1 MTRDYRETAAPT
13 PQESPM
19 ADDTNLDGKIVTFYS
34 FKGGTGRTMALANVA
49 WILASNGLKVLVVD
63 WDLDSPGLHRYFHPF
78 LAPAKVAATTGIIEL
93 ITEYTWDATET
104 GDPSADWIRDYA
116 QILPHAISV
125 SWPFPSDGTLDF
137 VSAGKQNRDYS
148 SATTTVDWDNFYDR
162 IGGGQ
167 FIDALRADMKA
178 HYDYTLIDS
187 RTGLSDIADICT
199 VHLPDILVDCF
210 TLNDQSIDG
219 AAAIAR
225 NLSQRYHYRNIQV
238 LPVPTRIDEAEKDKA
253 DVGLAAAK
261 ARFGDLRAGLGAYDE
276 GDYWAAVSI
285 PYKPFYA
292 FEETLAVFG
301 DAPRSPTSLLGA
313 YERLTLAI
321 TDGRVRAAG
330 AMTEE
335 TRLQYKAAFV
345 RRRQPPP
352 GDIYLSYVPED
363 RMWADWIAAV
373 LAPRGLGV
381 VRPAAAS
388 AAGGNTREDAKHGAG
403 AASRTIAILSAA
415 YMQSPQA
422 RGVWDAMGAA
432 DPAGTSRRLIPIRV
446 GETRLEEPFSERTVV
461 DLTRRDASQAT
472 EELLKALGYPPRLT
486 DPVEGMTDA
495 EPRYPRTIPP
505 VWRVPTRNASFTGRN
520 EVLERLHDQL
530 IGKFTA
536 AVLPVALHGQGGVGK
551 TQVAQEYAHRFM
563 ADYDL
568 VWWIPSEQRDLIN
581 PGLAE
586 LAQHL
591 GVRPAESTAETAD
604 AVREALRRGRPYDRW
619 LLIFDNVD
627 EPGEVEDFFPGGPGH
642 VIVTSR
648 NPAWSKLAEPVSV
661 DVFSRAESLDYLQR
675 RVRSLSVEDATLVAN
690 ELGDLPLAIEQA
702 AAWLAATGMAAN
714 EYVTQIRERFAA
726 TMELAHPTN
735 YPTSVA
741 VTYQLSFERL
751 KSQSPAAARLLELCA
766 CFAPDPISLT
776 LLSSDEMVKSL
787 TPYDRRL
794 RAARTV
800 LGLLV
805 TDITRFS
812 LAKVDREMTSNSI
825 QVHRLVQAAIRD
837 QMESDSYRDDTMH
850 EVHKILAGARP
861 RQGDTDDPVNWAR
874 YDLIWPHLDPSEI
887 WNCDD
892 EEARQLLIDRVR
904 HLWKRGDYQDAL
916 EVAHKLEEQWQEK
929 IGSDDEQTL
938 SLRFHIANVL
948 RSQGKFEAAHELD
961 TEIFAKQQESLGG
974 DHPSTLLTAGS
985 LGGDLRG
992 LGRFRDALAL
1002 DEATYGSNKELLGP
1016 DDSNTLS
1023 SANNLAIDLRL
1034 VGDCFRARDMD
1045 RETRNYR
1052 QVVLGP
1058 DHPYTL
1064 HSASML
1070 ARDIREAGDY
1080 AGSVDLLQETYQR
1093 YLAVLGEDFVDTL
1106 RTGKSLSVSLRKVGR
1121 LDDAY
1126 ALTKE
1131 IDARYERIYGASH
1144 PDSLACKLNLAC
1156 DLSAR
1161 DEKTAAFEVASRVFE
1176 SYQATIGDRHP
1187 FTLVAGNNIST
1198 YLRGVRTFHQALEV
1212 ADQTLSAMR
1221 ASLDDDH
1228 PFTLSCQINKANCL
1242 HDLGRLS
1249 EAEALQRDILE
1260 RLKKTLGASHPDTQV
1275 CEANLA
1281 IVLRAQERTEEA
1293 EALQLKV
1300 IMGLGDALGNDH
1312 PSVTALREW
1321 RLQNRDLEAQPT

>member
-1 MTRDYRETAAPT
+1 
-13 PQESPM
+13 
-19 ADDTNLDGKIVTFYS
+19 
-34 FKGGTGRTMALANVA
+34 
-49 WILASNGLKVLVVD
+49 
-63 WDLDSPGLHRYFHPF
+63 
-78 LAPAKVAATTGIIEL
+78 
-93 ITEYTWDATET
+93 
-104 GDPSADWIRDYA
+104 
-116 QILPHAISV
+116 
-125 SWPFPSDGTLDF
+125 
-137 VSAGKQNRDYS
+137 
-148 SATTTVDWDNFYDR
+148 
-162 IGGGQ
+162 
-167 FIDALRADMKA
+167 
-178 HYDYTLIDS
+178 
-187 RTGLSDIADICT
+187 
-199 VHLPDILVDCF
+199 
-210 TLNDQSIDG
+210 
-219 AAAIAR
+219 
-225 NLSQRYHYRNIQV
+225 
-238 LPVPTRIDEAEKDKA
+238 
-253 DVGLAAAK
+253 
-261 ARFGDLRAGLGAYDE
+261 
-276 GDYWAAVSI
+276 
-285 PYKPFYA
+285 
-292 FEETLAVFG
+292 VFG

-335 TRLQYKAAFV
+335 TRLQYKDAFI

-352 GDIYLSYVPED
+352 MDIYISYVPED

-381 VRPAAAS
+381 VRSATAS
-388 AAGGNTREDAKHGAG
+388 AAGGNTREEALHGAG
-403 AASRTIAILSAA
+403 TASRTIAILSAA

-432 DPAGTSRRLIPIRV
+432 DPAGAGRRLIPIRV
-446 GETRLEEPFSERTVV
+446 GETRLDEPFSERTVV
-461 DLTRRDASQAT
+461 DLTRRDAAQAT
-472 EELLKALGYPPRLT
+472 EELLKALGYPPQSA
-486 DPVEGMTDA
+486 DAVEGATVP

-505 VWRVPTRNASFTGRN
+505 VWKVPTRNASFTGRN

-530 IGKFTA
+530 IGNSTA

-568 VWWIPSEQRDLIN
+568 VWWVPSEQRDLIN
-581 PGLAE
+581 PGMAE

-591 GVRPAESTAETAD
+591 GVRPLDSTAETAA

-627 EPGEVEDFFPGGPGH
+627 EPGEVEQFFPGPGPGH

-648 NPAWSKLAEPVSV
+648 NPAWSKLAEPIPV

-675 RVRSLSVEDATLVAN
+675 RVRSLSADDADLVAE

-702 AAWLAATGMAAN
+702 AAWLAATGMAAT
-714 EYVTQIRERFAA
+714 EYVTQIRRRFAD
-726 TMELAHPTN
+726 TMGLAQPTN

-800 LGLLV
+800 LGLLI

-837 QMESDSYRDDTMH
+837 QMTPAAYLDETMH

-861 RQGDTDDPVNWAR
+861 RQGDTDDPSNWAR

-904 HLWKRGDYQDAL
+904 YLWKRGDFEDAL
-916 EVAHKLEEQWQEK
+916 EVAHKLEEQWKEK
-929 IGSDDEQTL
+929 IGPDDEQTL

-948 RSQGKFEAAHELD
+948 RSQGRFDAAHQLD
-961 TEIFAKQQESLGG
+961 TEIFGKQQEALGD

-992 LGRFRDALAL
+992 LGRFRDALEL
-1002 DEATYGSNKELLGP
+1002 DEETWGRNKELLGP
-1016 DDSNTLS
+1016 DDPSTLS
-1023 SANNLAIDLRL
+1023 SANNLAVDLRL
-1034 VGDCFRARDMD
+1034 VGDCFRARDLD

-1070 ARDIREAGDY
+1070 ARDMREAGDY
-1080 AGSVDLLQETYQR
+1080 AGSVDRLQETYQR
-1093 YLAVLGEDFVDTL
+1093 YLTVLGEEFVDTL
-1106 RTGKSLSVSLRKVGR
+1106 RTGKSLAVSLRKVGR
-1121 LDDAY
+1121 LDDAF
-1126 ALTKE
+1126 ALTQE
-1131 IDARYERIYGASH
+1131 IDGTYERTYGARH

-1161 DEKTAAFEVASRVFE
+1161 DKKTDAYEVASKVLEAYR
-1176 SYQATIGDRHP
+1176 ATIGSNHP
-1187 FTLVAGNNIST
+1187 FTLVAENNIST
-1198 YLRGVRTFHQALEV
+1198 YLRGVGSVREALDV
-1212 ADQTLSAMR
+1212 ADQTLIAMER
-1221 ASLDDDH
+1221 ALGGDH

-1249 EAEALQRDILE
+1249 EAEALQRDVLE
-1260 RLKKTLGASHPDTQV
+1260 RLKKTLGANHPDTQV

-1281 IVLRAQERTEEA
+1281 IVLRAQERVEEA
-1293 EALQLKV
+1293 EALQLAV
-1300 IMGLGDALGNDH
+1300 IMGFGETLGNDH

>member
-1 MTRDYRETAAPT
+1 
-13 PQESPM
+13 M
-19 ADDTNLDGKIVTFYS
+19 ADDAITDGKIVTFYS

-93 ITEYTWDATET
+93 ITEYTWDAAKKPDRPTE
-104 GDPSADWIRDYA
+104 WIRGYA

-125 SWPFPSDGTLDF
+125 NWPFPGDGTLDF
-137 VSAGKQNRDYS
+137 VSAGRQNLDYS
-148 SATTTVDWDNFYDR
+148 SAATTVDWDNFYDR
-162 IGGGQ
+162 LDGGQ

-178 HYDYTLIDS
+178 HYDFTLVDS

-219 AAAIAR
+219 AAAIAK
-225 NLSQRYHYRNIQV
+225 NITQRYHYRDIKV
-238 LPVPTRIDEAEKDKA
+238 LPVPMRIDEAEKDKA
-253 DVGLAAAK
+253 DVGLATAK
-261 ARFGDLRAGLGAYDE
+261 ARFTGLRAGLAAYDE
-276 GDYWAAVSI
+276 NDYWAKVPI

-301 DAPRSPTSLLGA
+301 DAPRSPLSLLGA
-313 YERLTLAI
+313 YERLTVAV
-321 TDGRVRAAG
+321 TDGRVTEAG
-330 AMTEE
+330 VMSEE
-335 TRLQYKAAFV
+335 TRLTYKAAFI

-363 RMWADWIAAV
+363 RMWADWISAV
-373 LAPRGLGV
+373 LAPTGIRI

-388 AAGGNTREDAKHGAG
+388 AAGGNTREDAERGAAG
-403 AASRTIAILSAA
+403 ASRTIAILSAA

-422 RGVWDAMGAA
+422 RGVWAAMGAA

-446 GETRLEEPFSERTVV
+446 GETRLEEPFSERMVV

-472 EELLKALGYPPRLT
+472 DELLKALGITRPADGLAA
-486 DPVEGMTDA
+486 EGGT
-495 EPRYPRTIPP
+495 EPRYPRTIPS

-520 EVLERLHDQL
+520 EVLEKLHDQL
-530 IGKFTA
+530 IGKSTA
-536 AVLPVALHGQGGVGK
+536 VVLPVALHGQGGVGK

-568 VWWIPSEQRDLIN
+568 VWWVPSEQRDLIN
-581 PGLAE
+581 PSLAE
-586 LAQHL
+586 LAPQL
-591 GVRPAESTAETAD
+591 GVRPADSTAETAE
-604 AVREALRRGRPYDRW
+604 AVREALRRGRPFDRW
-619 LLIFDNVD
+619 LLIFDNVE
-627 EPGEVEDFFPGGPGH
+627 EPGEVSDFFPGGPGH

-648 NPAWSKLAEPVSV
+648 NTAWSELAEPVAV
-661 DVFSRAESLDYLQR
+661 DVFSRTESLDYLQR
-675 RVRSLSVEDATLVAN
+675 RVQSLSVDEAIMVAQ

-702 AAWLAATGMAAN
+702 AAWLAATGMAAAD
-714 EYVTQIRERFAA
+714 YVHQIRERFAA
-726 TMELAHPTN
+726 TMELSQPGNN

-787 TPYDRRL
+787 TPYDKRL

-800 LGLLV
+800 LGLLI

-812 LAKVDREMTSNSI
+812 LAKVDREITSNSI
-825 QVHRLVQAAIRD
+825 QVHRLVQRAIRE
-837 QMESDSYRDDTMH
+837 QMQPDAYREETMH
-850 EVHKILAGARP
+850 EVHKVLAGARP

-874 YDLIWPHLDPSEI
+874 YDLIWPHLDQSEI

-904 HLWKRGDYQDAL
+904 YLWKRGDYKDGL

-929 IGSDDEQTL
+929 IGPDEEQTL
-938 SLRFHIANVL
+938 SLRFHIANLL
-948 RSQGKFEAAHELD
+948 RSQGLFESAYELD
-961 TEIFAKQQESLGG
+961 TEILAKQKEALGD

-992 LGRFRDALAL
+992 LGRFRAALEL
-1002 DEATYGSNKELLGP
+1002 DESTFSRNKELLGP
-1016 DDSNTLS
+1016 DDPNTLS
-1023 SANNLAIDLRL
+1023 SANNLAVDLRL
-1034 VGDCFRARDMD
+1034 VGDCFRARDLD

-1052 QVVLGP
+1052 QVVLGNV
-1058 DHPYTL
+1058 HPYTL

-1070 ARDIREAGDY
+1070 ARDMREAGDY
-1080 AGSVDLLQETYQR
+1080 AGSVDLLKETYQHYR
-1093 YLAVLGEDFVDTL
+1093 DVLGEDFVDTL
-1106 RTGKSLSVSLRKVGR
+1106 RTGKSLAVSLRKVGR
-1121 LDDAY
+1121 LDDAF

-1131 IDARYERIYGASH
+1131 IDGRYERSYAANH

-1161 DEKTAAFEVASRVFE
+1161 DEKRQAVDVASQVLE
-1176 SYQATIGDRHP
+1176 AYQATIGGNHP
-1187 FTLVAGNNIST
+1187 FTLVAENNIST
-1198 YLRGVRTFHQALEV
+1198 YLRGVDQAGQALDL
-1212 ADQTLSAMR
+1212 ADRTLTAMR
-1221 ASLDDDH
+1221 AALDDDH

-1242 HDLGRLS
+1242 HDLQQLG
-1249 EAEALQRDILE
+1249 EAETLQRDTLA
-1260 RLKKTLGASHPDTQV
+1260 RLNKTLGASHPDTQV

-1281 IVLRAQERTEEA
+1281 IVLRAQGRAEEA
-1293 EALQLKV
+1293 QALQLKV
-1300 IMGLGDALGNDH
+1300 ITGLGETLGPDH

>member
-1 MTRDYRETAAPT
+1 
-13 PQESPM
+13 M
-19 ADDTNLDGKIVTFYS
+19 ADDTITDGKIVTFYS

-78 LAPAKVAATTGIIEL
+78 LEPPKVAATPGIFEL
-93 ITEYTWDATET
+93 ITEYVWDATQV
-104 GDPSADWIRDYA
+104 ADRPDDWAQGYA

-125 SWPFPSDGTLDF
+125 NWPFPDDGTLDF
-137 VSAGKQNRDYS
+137 VSAGRQNRDYS
-148 SATTTVDWDNFYDR
+148 SAATTIDWDNFYDR
-162 IGGGQ
+162 LDGGQ

-219 AAAIAR
+219 AAAIAK
-225 NLSQRYHYRNIQV
+225 NLAQRFHYRNIQV
-238 LPVPTRIDEAEKDKA
+238 LPVPMRIDEAEKDKA
-253 DVGLAAAK
+253 DVGLATAK
-261 ARFGDLRAGLGAYDE
+261 ARFGGLRAGLTAYE
-276 GDYWAAVSI
+276 ENDYWASVPI

-301 DAPRSPTSLLGA
+301 DAPRSPLSLLGA
-313 YERLTLAI
+313 YERLTVAI
-321 TDGRVRAAG
+321 TDGRINAAG
-330 AMTEE
+330 VMSEE
-335 TRLQYKAAFV
+335 TRLMYKAAFI
-345 RRRQPPP
+345 RPRQPPP

-363 RMWADWIAAV
+363 RMWADWISAV
-373 LAPRGLGV
+373 LAPRGITIA
-381 VRPAAAS
+381 RPANAS
-388 AAGGNTREDAKHGAG
+388 AAGGNTREDAERGAA
-403 AASRTIAILSAA
+403 AASRTIAILSTA

-422 RGVWDAMGAA
+422 RGVWDAMGVT

-446 GETRLEEPFSERTVV
+446 GETRLEQPFSERTVV

-472 EELLKALGYPPRLT
+472 EELLKALGYPPKT
-486 DPVEGMTDA
+486 ADA
-495 EPRYPRTIPP
+495 LPGPGAVEPRYPRTIPP

-520 EVLERLHDQL
+520 DVLEKLHEQL
-530 IGKFTA
+530 IGKSTA
-536 AVLPVALHGQGGVGK
+536 VVLPVALHGQGGVGK

-568 VWWIPSEQRDLIN
+568 VWWVPSEQRDLIN
-581 PGLAE
+581 PSLAD
-586 LAQHL
+586 LAPQL
-591 GVRPAESTAETAD
+591 GVRPADSTAETAE

-619 LLIFDNVD
+619 LLIFDNVE
-627 EPGEVEDFFPGGPGH
+627 EPGELEDFFPGGPGH

-648 NPAWSKLAEPVSV
+648 NPAWSELAEPVPI

-675 RVRSLSVEDATLVAN
+675 RVRALSVEDATLVAK

-702 AAWLAATGMAAN
+702 AAWLAATGMAAA

-726 TMELAHPTN
+726 TMELSQPAT

-776 LLSSDEMVKSL
+776 LLSGDEMIKSL

-794 RAARTV
+794 RAARSV
-800 LGLLV
+800 LGLLI

-837 QMESDSYRDDTMH
+837 QMKPDSYRDETMH
-850 EVHKILAGARP
+850 EVHKVLAGARP
-861 RQGDTDDPVNWAR
+861 RQGDTDDPANWAR
-874 YDLIWPHLDPSEI
+874 YDLIWPHLGPSEV

-904 HLWKRGDYQDAL
+904 YLWKSGDYEDAL
-916 EVAHKLEEQWQEK
+916 DVAHKLEVQWQEK
-929 IGSDDEQTL
+929 IGPDDEQTL

-948 RSQGKFEAAHELD
+948 RSQGSFEAAHELD
-961 TEIFAKQQESLGG
+961 TEIFRKQQEALGD

-992 LGRFRDALAL
+992 LGRFREALAL
-1002 DEATYGSNKELLGP
+1002 DEATYSRNKELLGP
-1016 DDSNTLS
+1016 DDPNTLS
-1023 SANNLAIDLRL
+1023 SANNLAVDLRL
-1034 VGDCFRARDMD
+1034 VGDCFRAGDLD

-1052 QVVLGP
+1052 QDVLGP
-1058 DHPYTL
+1058 VHPYTL

-1070 ARDIREAGDY
+1070 ARDMREAGDY
-1080 AGSVDLLQETYQR
+1080 ARSVDLLKDTYER
-1093 YLAVLGEDFVDTL
+1093 YRTVLGEDFVDTL
-1106 RTGKSLSVSLRKVGR
+1106 RTGKSLAVSLRKVGQ

-1126 ALTKE
+1126 ALTRE
-1131 IDARYERIYGASH
+1131 IDVRYERSYEANH
-1144 PDSLACKLNLAC
+1144 PDALACKLNLAC

-1161 DEKTAAFEVASRVFE
+1161 DDKKAALEAASHVLE
-1176 SYQATIGDRHP
+1176 AYQATIGGKHP
-1187 FTLVAGNNIST
+1187 FTLVAENNIST
-1198 YLRGVRTFHQALEV
+1198 YLRGIGRGKEALEL
-1212 ADQTLSAMR
+1212 ADRTLITMR
-1221 ASLDDDH
+1221 SSLDDDH

-1242 HDLGRLS
+1242 HDLRRLS
-1249 EAEALQRDILE
+1249 DAEALQRETLE
-1260 RLKKTLGASHPDTQV
+1260 RLKRTLGASHPDTQV

-1281 IVLRAQERTEEA
+1281 IVVRGLGRAEEA
-1293 EALQLKV
+1293 EAIQLRV
-1300 IMGLGDALGNDH
+1300 IAGLGESLGNDH

>member
-1 MTRDYRETAAPT
+1 
-13 PQESPM
+13 M
-19 ADDTNLDGKIVTFYS
+19 ADDTIIDGKIVTFYS

-78 LAPAKVAATTGIIEL
+78 LDPPTVAATPGIFEL
-93 ITEYTWDATET
+93 INEYVWDATQVA
-104 GDPSADWIRDYA
+104 DRPADWVRGYA

-125 SWPFPSDGTLDF
+125 NWPFPDDGTLDF
-137 VSAGKQNRDYS
+137 VSAGRRNRDYS
-148 SATTTVDWDNFYDR
+148 SAATTIDWDNFYDR
-162 IGGGQ
+162 LDGGQ

-219 AAAIAR
+219 AAAIAK
-225 NLSQRYHYRNIQV
+225 NLAQRYHYRNIQV
-238 LPVPTRIDEAEKDKA
+238 LPVPMRIDEAEKDKA
-253 DVGLAAAK
+253 DVGLATAK
-261 ARFGDLRAGLGAYDE
+261 ARFGSLRAGLAAYAE
-276 GDYWAAVSI
+276 NDYWAAVPI

-301 DAPRSPTSLLGA
+301 DAPRSPLSLLGA
-313 YERLTLAI
+313 YERLTVAI

-330 AMTEE
+330 AMSEE
-335 TRLQYKAAFV
+335 TRLTYRAAFI
-345 RRRQPPP
+345 RPRQPPP

-363 RMWADWIAAV
+363 RLWADWISAV
-373 LAPRGLGV
+373 LAPKGIHI
-381 VRPAAAS
+381 VRPATAS
-388 AAGGNTREDAKHGAG
+388 AAGGNTREDAERGAA

-446 GETRLEEPFSERTVV
+446 GETRLEQPFSERTVV

-472 EELLKALGYPPRLT
+472 DELLKALGHPPKLA
-486 DPVEGMTDA
+486 DPLAGQAAA

-520 EVLERLHDQL
+520 EVLEKLHDQL
-530 IGKFTA
+530 IGKSTA
-536 AVLPVALHGQGGVGK
+536 VVLPVALHGQGGVGK

-568 VWWIPSEQRDLIN
+568 VWWVPSEQRDLIN
-581 PGLAE
+581 PSLAE

-591 GVRPAESTAETAD
+591 GVRPADSTGETAE

-627 EPGEVEDFFPGGPGH
+627 EPGELEDFFPGGPGH

-648 NPAWSKLAEPVSV
+648 NPAWSELAEPLAI

-675 RVRSLSVEDATLVAN
+675 RVRSLSVDDATLVAR

-702 AAWLAATGMAAN
+702 GAWLAATGMAAA

-726 TMELAHPTN
+726 TMELSQPTN

-776 LLSSDEMVKSL
+776 LLSSDEMIKSL
-787 TPYDRRL
+787 TPHDRRL

-800 LGLLV
+800 LGLLI

-837 QMESDSYRDDTMH
+837 QMKPDSYRDETMH
-850 EVHKILAGARP
+850 EVHKVLAGARP
-861 RQGDTDDPVNWAR
+861 RQGDTDDPANWAR
-874 YDLIWPHLDPSEI
+874 YDLIWPHLGPSEV

-904 HLWKRGDYQDAL
+904 YLWKRGDYEDAL
-916 EVAHKLEEQWQEK
+916 EVAHKLEGQWQEK
-929 IGSDDEQTL
+929 IGPDDEQTL

-948 RSQGKFEAAHELD
+948 RSQGSFEAAHELD
-961 TEIFAKQQESLGG
+961 TEIFGKQQESLGD

-992 LGRFRDALAL
+992 LGRFREALAL
-1002 DEATYGSNKELLGP
+1002 DEATYSRNKELLGP
-1016 DDSNTLS
+1016 DDPNTLS
-1023 SANNLAIDLRL
+1023 SANNLAVDLRL
-1034 VGDCFRARDMD
+1034 VGDCFRARDLD

-1058 DHPYTL
+1058 VHPYTL

-1070 ARDIREAGDY
+1070 ARDMREAGDY
-1080 AGSVDLLQETYQR
+1080 AGSVDLLQETYER
-1093 YLAVLGEDFVDTL
+1093 YRDVLGEDFVDTL
-1106 RTGKSLSVSLRKVGR
+1106 RTGKSLAVSLRKVGR

-1131 IDARYERIYGASH
+1131 IDGRYERSYEANH

-1161 DEKTAAFEVASRVFE
+1161 DEKKAAVEVASQVLE
-1176 SYQATIGDRHP
+1176 AYQSTIGGTHP
-1187 FTLVAGNNIST
+1187 FTLVAENNIST
-1198 YLRGVRTFHQALEV
+1198 YRRGVGTVREALALVDRTLI
-1212 ADQTLSAMR
+1212 AMR
-1221 ASLDDDH
+1221 ASLGDDH

-1242 HDLGRLS
+1242 HDLQRLS
-1249 EAEALQRDILE
+1249 EAESLQRETLE
-1260 RLKKTLGASHPDTQV
+1260 RLTKTLGARHPDTQV
-1275 CEANLA
+1275 CEANLS
-1281 IVLRAQERTEEA
+1281 IVLRAHGRTEEA
-1293 EALQLKV
+1293 EALQPKV
-1300 IMGLGDALGNDH
+1300 ITGLGEALGSDH